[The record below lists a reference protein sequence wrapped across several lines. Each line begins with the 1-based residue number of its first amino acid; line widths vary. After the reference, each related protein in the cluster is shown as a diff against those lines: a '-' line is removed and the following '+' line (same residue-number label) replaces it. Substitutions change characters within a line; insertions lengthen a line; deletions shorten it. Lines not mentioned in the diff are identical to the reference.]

1 MHRERTSLCVML
13 VIFSAVLV
21 RSGMAQSGTQ
31 LGFVSKLGQ
40 ELDVRSGSRILED
53 DLNSSNV
60 ILPDL
65 AGPVSGGSVVPQI
78 KLRGGNVQVNDPAQ
92 DYIQI
97 FTGFRPFVRATESEV
112 SVGAFGRNIVTTYNN
127 ASGLHVSPNPN
138 GPGLVTDQVLLSG
151 FSVSNDGGQTWKS
164 GYMPPSAGAAE
175 TFGDPSIGVD
185 RHGNFYFA
193 NLAADQTH
201 GTIQVNKST
210 DGGNTWSPGVVVQE
224 DNASD
229 KEWLA
234 VGPDPNHKN
243 QDNVYVTWTSFQRGA
258 CQLRFGRS
266 TDGGVTWT
274 AKTIFVPTA
283 NANPTFPQNCLQF
296 SNPTVDEKTGTLYV
310 PFLRFSNS
318 NQDFIQM
325 LISDDAG
332 DTFHFAKFN
341 IPGAP
346 DPTVMPGTQPGEL
359 TACGGTNIPLTIHGT
374 ANPGPG
380 RFVFPRCI
388 NC

>member
-1 MHRERTSLCVML
+1 
-13 VIFSAVLV
+13 
-21 RSGMAQSGTQ
+21 MAQSGTQ

-60 ILPDL
+60 ILPHL

-92 DYIQI
+92 HYLQL
-97 FTGFRPFVRATESEV
+97 FKFFLPFVRATESEV

-127 ASGLHVSPNPN
+127 SSGLHVSPNPN

-193 NLAADQTH
+193 NLAADQVH

-224 DNASD
+224 DDASD

-234 VGPDPNHKN
+234 VGPDPGKMSR
-243 QDNVYVTWTSFQRGA
+243 DNVYVTWTSFQAAA
-258 CQLRFGRS
+258 CELRFGKS
-266 TDGGVTWT
+266 IDGGATFT
-274 AKTIFVPTA
+274 AKTIFVPTSDLNPA
-283 NANPTFPQNCLQF
+283 NPQNCLTFTTPGCGCGHRKAVRSLPALQQRRPGF
-296 SNPTVDEKTGTLYV
+296 HPNVD
-310 PFLRFSNS
+310 LRRRR
-318 NQDFIQM
+318 
-325 LISDDAG
+325 
-332 DTFHFAKFN
+332 
-341 IPGAP
+341 P
-346 DPTVMPGTQPGEL
+346 D
-359 TACGGTNIPLTIHGT
+359 IPLRHLQCRRRSGQY
-374 ANPGPG
+374 AD
-380 RFVFPRCI
+380 
-388 NC
+388 